1 MFPACFQEQRTGHPI
16 NLYTWLHH
24 DFILIYM
31 IHTPSYSISEMRV
44 LFFVFPFLFFLSLH
58 QQNDEMY
65 DILNDVE
72 F

>member
-1 MFPACFQEQRTGHPI
+1 M
-16 NLYTWLHH
+16 YTWLHH

-31 IHTPSYSISEMRV
+31 IHTPSYTISEMRV